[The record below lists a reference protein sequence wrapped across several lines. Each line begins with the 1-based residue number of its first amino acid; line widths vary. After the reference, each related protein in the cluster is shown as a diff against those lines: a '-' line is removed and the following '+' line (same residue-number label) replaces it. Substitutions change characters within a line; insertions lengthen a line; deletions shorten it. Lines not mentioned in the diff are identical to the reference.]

1 MRWLTPPDGGGYREE
16 RRGER
21 KEGRR
26 DRMVRLGDQQR
37 MLQTPDEPIQ
47 METGLR
53 LEAAAQCT
61 AGQRGLAR
69 ATGQRIPAPGAR
81 RHTRTDVAR
90 NEKSRVHPVGSAA
103 VATEAPR
110 HGERS
115 NGLGWR

>member
-1 MRWLTPPDGGGYREE
+1 MRGIASQLSRSRTGAESWPPDSGGYREE

-61 AGQRGLAR
+61 AGQREAWQGQPAKGYRRLVLEEPLAR
-69 ATGQRIPAPGAR
+69 LCF
-81 RHTRTDVAR
+81 
-90 NEKSRVHPVGSAA
+90 RV
-103 VATEAPR
+103 
-110 HGERS
+110 
-115 NGLGWR
+115 L